1 VTSRTNDPS
10 WKPVIVFLIY
20 GMVLFAAGLMLSGMG
35 EGANLG
41 FIAFGSPV
49 SVTGLV
55 FSILAVWLLF
65 GFLLG
70 ANLHG
75 WAAALLITHYVVAPV
90 AVMLNHA
97 NRSWEEEW
105 ALFMKIVELDPATA
119 VVLLLIYA
127 SGQILAWYWI
137 IAGISHS
144 RTA

>member
-20 GMVLFAAGLMLSGMG
+20 GIVLFAAGIMLSGMG
-35 EGANLG
+35 EGPNWG

-55 FSILAVWLLF
+55 FSILAVWLVF

-70 ANLHG
+70 ANFYR
-75 WAAALLITHYVVAPV
+75 WAAALLIAHYVMAPV
-90 AVMLNHA
+90 AVMLN
-97 NRSWEEEW
+97 NVNSWQQEW
-105 ALFMKIVELDPATA
+105 VLFMKIVQLDPVTTVA
-119 VVLLLIYA
+119 LLSIYA
-127 SGQILAWYWI
+127 SGQILAWYWV
-137 IAGISHS
+137 IAGISRS

>member
-1 VTSRTNDPS
+1 MTARTNDPS
-10 WKPVIVFLIY
+10 WKPVVVFLIY
-20 GMVLFAAGLMLSGMG
+20 GMALFAAGIMLSGMG
-35 EGANLG
+35 EGPNWG

-65 GFLLG
+65 GFLLA
-70 ANLHG
+70 ANFYG
-75 WAAALLITHYVVAPV
+75 WAAALLIAHYVMAPV

-97 NRSWEEEW
+97 NSWQEEW
-105 ALFMKIVELDPATA
+105 LLLMKIVQLDPMTT

-127 SGQILAWYWI
+127 SGQILAWYWV
-137 IAGISHS
+137 IAGLSHS